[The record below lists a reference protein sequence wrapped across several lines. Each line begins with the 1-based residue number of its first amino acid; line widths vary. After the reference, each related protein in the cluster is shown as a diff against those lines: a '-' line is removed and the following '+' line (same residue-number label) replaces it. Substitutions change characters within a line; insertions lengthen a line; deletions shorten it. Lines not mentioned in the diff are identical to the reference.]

1 MVTLRRGSK
10 SRGHGARL
18 YWAEEKEKAKNK
30 REKRKKG
37 WKRGFEK
44 GRRREA
50 KLEAA
55 DTCGH
60 ENLKEHSSI

>member
-37 WKRGFEK
+37 WRRDIEK
-44 GRRREA
+44 TRER
-50 KLEAA
+50 
-55 DTCGH
+55 
-60 ENLKEHSSI
+60 